1 MSGGRRIGDRPIA
14 LLIVDD
20 HPVVRAGLAAL
31 LRERAGAGTVLE
43 AAGAGTGLALA
54 QAHGDLDAVLLDR
67 KRSVAALLP
76 LERADVL
83 GRPWSGVFELS
94 LWMTL
99 RTTRRVSSG
108 GSSC

>member
-1 MSGGRRIGDRPIA
+1 MEIRALKYLAAAVNTGNFGRAAKFLGVETSTISRRIAR
-14 LLIVDD
+14 
-20 HPVVRAGLAAL
+20 
-31 LRERAGAGTVLE
+31 LE
-43 AAGAGTGLALA
+43 DELGLALF
-54 QAHGDLDAVLLDR
+54 G